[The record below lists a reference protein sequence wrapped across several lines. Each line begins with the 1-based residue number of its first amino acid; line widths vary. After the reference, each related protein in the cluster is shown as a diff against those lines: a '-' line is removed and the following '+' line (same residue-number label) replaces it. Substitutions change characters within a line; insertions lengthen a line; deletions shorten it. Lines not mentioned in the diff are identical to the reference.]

1 MSWTNTLTR
10 LGSGQLWLLLGGL
23 VAAHHLTV
31 MSLTQAAAGSLL
43 AMMVWG
49 GAIICME
56 DRLPSLQPA
65 PSRLSGALGTVLV
78 LWGLWRGAQV
88 AYLDAVTFVLPLV
101 LGLGLALLC
110 VPVRR
115 LGEFRVELAV
125 LALMVVALLIL
136 NSMPEQALSEAT
148 AEITQWIL
156 LAMGQD
162 AKLQGRLVALPRGGV
177 HVAGS
182 CNGVE
187 VVALL
192 VVIAVVFLL
201 AFRMKSPARMM
212 VILVLAPIFAILG
225 NALRITLLALV
236 VASDWAWKSEI
247 FKFFHDEYG
256 ALVFSGITVGV
267 YGWVYLVVLEGD
279 LAARKK
285 KRAQALAGS
294 V

>member
-1 MSWTNTLTR
+1 VSWTHILAR
-10 LGSGQLWLLLGGL
+10 LGSGKLWLLLGGL
-23 VAAHHLTV
+23 VAVHHLTV
-31 MSLTQAAAGSLL
+31 MSLTQAAASSLL

-49 GAIICME
+49 GALICME
-56 DRLPSLQPA
+56 DRLPGLRPA
-65 PSRLSGALGTVLV
+65 PSRLSIVLGTVLV

-125 LALMVVALLIL
+125 LALMFVALLIL
-136 NSMPEQALSEAT
+136 HFMPEKALSEAT
-148 AEITQWIL
+148 AEITYWIL
-156 LAMGQD
+156 LALGQD
-162 AKLQGRLVALPRGGV
+162 AQVQGRLVALPRGGV
-177 HVAGS
+177 YVAGS

-187 VVALL
+187 VVAQLL
-192 VVIAVVFLL
+192 VIAVVFLL
-201 AFRMKSPARMM
+201 AFRMKSPARMLA
-212 VILVLAPIFAILG
+212 ILVLAPIFAILG

-236 VASDWAWKSEI
+236 VDSDWAWKSEI

-256 ALVFSGITVGV
+256 ALVFSGITVGS
-267 YGWVYLVVLEGD
+267 YGWAYLVILEGD

-285 KRAQALAGS
+285 RAQALAGS
-294 V
+294 L